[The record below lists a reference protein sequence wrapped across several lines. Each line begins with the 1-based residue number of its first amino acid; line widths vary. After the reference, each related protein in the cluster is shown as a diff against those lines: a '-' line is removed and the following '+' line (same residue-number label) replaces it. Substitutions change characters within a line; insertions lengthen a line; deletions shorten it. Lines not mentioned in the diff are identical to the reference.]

1 MVGCDQCGHWDEFIA
16 CAGLFAGM
24 PAPTASPQSLKNPH
38 SCGSGRARERAGTAA
53 EEAQT

>member
-24 PAPTASPQSLKNPH
+24 PAKGPAQVPPLK
-38 SCGSGRARERAGTAA
+38 TK
-53 EEAQT
+53 AQ